1 MLEIIL
7 SYIIII
13 APSLVTI
20 FGAIATIVASVNK
33 MRKNSAEAKIV
44 VEQANTLMKEVRE
57 SPLLQEILAQQAREN
72 SELRKSLTLLSEEL
86 RHINNLHPEWKD
98 EQGGDK

>member
-13 APSLVTI
+13 APSVITI
-20 FGAIATIVASVNK
+20 FGAIATIITSINK
-33 MRKNSAEAKIV
+33 MRKSSAEAKLV

-72 SELRKSLTLLSEEL
+72 SELRKSVILLTEEL